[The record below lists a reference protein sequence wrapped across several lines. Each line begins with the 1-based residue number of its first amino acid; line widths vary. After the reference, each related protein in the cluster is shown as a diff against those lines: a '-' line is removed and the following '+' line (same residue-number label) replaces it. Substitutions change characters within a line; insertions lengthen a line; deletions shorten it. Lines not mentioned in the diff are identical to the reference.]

1 MKPRNIQEALDLAT
15 SLSKTELVP
24 KHLRGR
30 PSETLLLIM
39 NALSRGRDVLDHLSS
54 RYVVHGQVGMT
65 AVAMIAEANASGI
78 FKGVLRF
85 EWTGKGPDLACRCY
99 AIEASTDAE
108 LEFTFTLQEARQA
121 GFTKNNKYTEMPKQ
135 MLAYR
140 AATFFVRLYC
150 PHVLAGAM
158 TDMEIREVQLDTSAD
173 EKRVEELNAELA
185 ALPASDDKNGRDQ
198 GRSALVEWMKSGNS
212 DVTARQAFRSLS
224 SKFGNTADVEEALLS
239 LVEDKVVAK
248 RYTTVSAKG
257 GRQTATYSLITE

>member
-1 MKPRNIQEALDLAT
+1 MTDSTSLSTTPADMKPRNIQEALDLAT

-54 RYVVHGQVGMT
+54 RYVVHGAVGMT

-85 EWTGKGPDLACRCY
+85 EWIGEGPDLACRCY

-108 LEFTFTLQEARQA
+108 LEFTFSLQEARQA
-121 GFTKNNKYTEMPKQ
+121 GFTKNNKYAEMPKQ

-158 TDMEIREVQLDTSAD
+158 NDMEIREVQLDGGANAD

-185 ALPASDDKNGRDQ
+185 SLPAADENVKQAPTQ
-198 GRSALVEWMKSGNS
+198 GLYT
-212 DVTARQAFRSLS
+212 DV
-224 SKFGNTADVEEALLS
+224 DHIEE
-239 LVEDKVVAK
+239 
-248 RYTTVSAKG
+248 
-257 GRQTATYSLITE
+257 

>member
-1 MKPRNIQEALDLAT
+1 
-15 SLSKTELVP
+15 
-24 KHLRGR
+24 
-30 PSETLLLIM
+30 
-39 NALSRGRDVLDHLSS
+39 VLDHLSS

-85 EWTGKGPDLACRCY
+85 EWTGEGPDLACRCW
-99 AIEASTDAE
+99 AIEESTGLMCE
-108 LEFTFTLQEARQA
+108 YTFTMQEARQA
-121 GFTKNNKYTEMPKQ
+121 GFTKNNKYAEMPKQ

-185 ALPASDDKNGRDQ
+185 SLPVA
-198 GRSALVEWMKSGNS
+198 
-212 DVTARQAFRSLS
+212 
-224 SKFGNTADVEEALLS
+224 
-239 LVEDKVVAK
+239 EDKVEQAPTQGL
-248 RYTTVSAKG
+248 YTD
-257 GRQTATYSLITE
+257 LDHIME